1 MARANVLFP
10 LQASCEEARFQ
21 CTRKLMEV
29 NGRKRYEFL
38 EAAVSAVDAH
48 LRFFERRAEVSTLF
62 SRGPA
67 RA

>member
-1 MARANVLFP
+1 
-10 LQASCEEARFQ
+10 
-21 CTRKLMEV
+21 MEV

-48 LRFFERRAEVSTLF
+48 LRFFERGAEVSTLF
-62 SRGPA
+62 SRAPA